1 MTRQGPKS
9 VESRNQRKSVGT
21 NKASSRLTLGYSSAA
36 QPAVDA
42 HKKYSTTQRLTGISA
57 IANSGQSN
65 CGLQAQPTKELA
77 TSRDK
82 KTAAAPKFQSTLTAM
97 AGLSYTQK
105 QLLNNHAYAQLKAS
119 QQNYFQK
126 PIESKDRR
134 MKDP

>member
-1 MTRQGPKS
+1 M
-9 VESRNQRKSVGT
+9 
-21 NKASSRLTLGYSSAA
+21 
-36 QPAVDA
+36 
-42 HKKYSTTQRLTGISA
+42 
-57 IANSGQSN
+57 
-65 CGLQAQPTKELA
+65 TKELA

-134 MKDP
+134 MKDPQDMKSLKKNSSNGNMYSSRNSHGQRSKERVVDPSFVNQAKYDK